1 MVVIRIASLIY
12 HKGIYQN
19 DVINLPVILN
29 FFGSESGAI
38 LQEKITSEFI
48 FYTVQ
53 SEIKTI
59 YLTLPNWPDYR
70 LSKIRGHFELLWFR
84 IRLSKIGFMSE

>member
-1 MVVIRIASLIY
+1 MVVIRIASLILKKKIASLIY
-12 HKGIYQN
+12 DKGIYQN
-19 DVINLPVILN
+19 NVIKVPIILN

-59 YLTLPNWPDYR
+59 YLTLLNWPDYNDSHQNKMP
-70 LSKIRGHFELLWFR
+70 LVHTVKL
-84 IRLSKIGFMSE
+84 